1 MKNILLISLGL
12 VSVASAQTLE
22 CPKEQQGVKL
32 TGYSVFYDKQT
43 ELQVGLRKTKGGY
56 EVDMPNKFDYFV
68 CEYGQIKNWQEV
80 RLSPNTSSCIVKVRE
95 DKKQVKGI
103 KLVCK

>member
-1 MKNILLISLGL
+1 
-12 VSVASAQTLE
+12 
-22 CPKEQQGVKL
+22 
-32 TGYSVFYDKQT
+32 
-43 ELQVGLRKTKGGY
+43 
-56 EVDMPNKFDYFV
+56 MPNKFDYFV